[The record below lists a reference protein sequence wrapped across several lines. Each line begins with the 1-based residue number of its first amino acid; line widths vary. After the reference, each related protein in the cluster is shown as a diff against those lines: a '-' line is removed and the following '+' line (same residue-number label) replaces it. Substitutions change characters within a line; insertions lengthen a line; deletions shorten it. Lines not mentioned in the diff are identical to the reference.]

1 MVYFAHPISSFSMR
15 STFSSFFIQP
25 QLTTLFLIIYA
36 LSFCGC
42 SQNSPESFV
51 EGIYTDIL
59 SDYRPGTPNEEQYYA
74 RYCSE
79 DLQHWL
85 REESAISTDR
95 NEIFVIDWSLWISAQ
110 DWSRDIALKSVKRE
124 ANAPKGL
131 VWTTATLCN
140 FGTDCPVQLVLKKHG
155 RQWKID
161 DFGFPEGIKKNI
173 QKAIQ
178 QEQLHASH

>member
-1 MVYFAHPISSFSMR
+1 MR
-15 STFSSFFIQP
+15 DTFSHSFVRHRLSI
-25 QLTTLFLIIYA
+25 LFLILYT
-36 LSFCGC
+36 LLFCGC
-42 SQNSPESFV
+42 SRLSPESFV
-51 EGIYTDIL
+51 ESIYTDIL
-59 SDYRPGTPNEEQYYA
+59 PDYQQDVPKEEQYYA